1 MGIVAHLSHG
11 YYRHYFWLAQ
21 AFAVLPFTV
30 AWFIPYFHL
39 SGLLTVLT
47 NKTDFTSFGN
57 SQIYS
62 QILGNQYC
70 PIQGFSLTQICPGQ
84 PSAWLRAVPDSVQ
97 LDSELSRIA
106 SAWLRYHEQCSAWL
120 RYPGQR
126 SAYLSEIPYSAY
138 SSCKFPFD
146 NDSLLLDHLF
156 YLIGNLPY
164 SIHNKNVKTI

>member
-21 AFAVLPFTV
+21 AFAVWPFTV

-70 PIQGFSLTQICPGQ
+70 PIQGFSLTQICLGQ

-106 SAWLRYHEQCSAWL
+106 SAWLRAVPDSFQLDSELSQTAFSLTQSCLTVFSLTQSCPGKLSAW
-120 RYPGQR
+120 RRAVP
-126 SAYLSEIPYSAY
+126 
-138 SSCKFPFD
+138 
-146 NDSLLLDHLF
+146 DSF
-156 YLIGNLPY
+156 
-164 SIHNKNVKTI
+164 